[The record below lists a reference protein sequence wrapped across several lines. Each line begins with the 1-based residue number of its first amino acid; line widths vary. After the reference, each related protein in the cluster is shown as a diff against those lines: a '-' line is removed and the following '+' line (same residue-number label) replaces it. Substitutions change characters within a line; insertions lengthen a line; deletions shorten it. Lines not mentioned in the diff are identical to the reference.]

1 MEAGKLTKWITLQG
15 QATTQDAELN
25 PVTTWTDWRT
35 VKAEPLT
42 KTSREFFRLATN
54 NAEITHVF
62 RIRYIGG
69 VTAYK
74 RVKFGRKLLEIIGEP
89 DNEGERNVSLL
100 ITCKG
105 AS

>member
-1 MEAGKLTKWITLQG
+1 MEAGKLTKWITLQ
-15 QATTQDAELN
+15 TNTPVQDAELN
-25 PVTTWTDWRT
+25 WTDSWTDWRT

-42 KTSREFFRLATN
+42 KTSREFYRLATN

-74 RVKFGRKLLEIIGEP
+74 RVKFGRKMLEIIGEP
-89 DNEGERNVSLL
+89 DNEEERNVSLL

-105 AS
+105 AV